1 MKTKKN
7 IVFGLYDDEQDL
19 LKAVKVSNE
28 RGLKIFD
35 VYSPMPIHGIDPLL
49 GLKESRL
56 HIAGFIFGSIGTMTA
71 LGFMSWVFKID
82 WPNVFGGKAFLPI
95 PAFIPIT
102 FELTV
107 LFAGVGMVITYF
119 VVNGLSMKAET
130 EVLHDR
136 ISDDKFCIAFDV
148 TGDAAEHAGTYENFL
163 SETGATLV
171 ESKEMLHL

>member
-28 RGLKIFD
+28 RGLKIYD
-35 VYSPMPIHGIDPLL
+35 VYSPFPIHGLDPLL

-56 HIAGFIFGSIGTMTA
+56 HIVGFIFGTLGAMTA
-71 LGFMSWVFKID
+71 FFFMSWIFKID
-82 WPNVFGGKAFLPI
+82 WPNVFGGKAFLPT

-107 LFAGVGMVITYF
+107 LFAGIGMVVTYF
-119 VVNGLSMKAET
+119 IVNGLSMKAET

-136 ISDDKFCIAFDV
+136 ISDDKFCLAYDV
-148 TGDAAEHAGTYENFL
+148 TGTAFEHTNAYESLLND
-163 SETGATLV
+163 TGATFV
-171 ESKEMLHL
+171 SSKEMSDL

>member
-7 IVFGLYDDEQDL
+7 ILFGLYDDEQDL

-28 RGLKIFD
+28 RGLKIMD
-35 VYSPMPIHGIDPLL
+35 VYSPFPIHGLDPLL

-56 HIAGFIFGSIGTMTA
+56 HIAGFVFGLTGTLTA
-71 LGFMSWVFKID
+71 FLFMSWVFKID
-82 WPNVFGGKAFLPI
+82 WPNVFGGKPYWPI
-95 PAFIPIT
+95 PAFIPVT

-119 VVNGLSMKAET
+119 IINGLSMKAET

-136 ISDDKFCIAFDV
+136 ISDDKFCLAFDV
-148 TGDAAEHAGTYENFL
+148 TGSASENSNAFESL
-163 SETGATLV
+163 LKDTGATYV
-171 ESKEMLHL
+171 ETKEMSDL

>member
-7 IVFGLYDDEQDL
+7 IVYGLYDDEQDL

-28 RGLKIFD
+28 RGLKIMD
-35 VYSPMPIHGIDPLL
+35 VYSPFPIHGLDPLL

-56 HIAGFIFGSIGTMTA
+56 HIAGFIFGLSGTLTAILFMT
-71 LGFMSWVFKID
+71 WVFKID
-82 WPNVFGGKAFLPI
+82 WPNVFGGKPYWPL

-107 LFAGVGMVITYF
+107 LFAGIGMVVTYF
-119 VVNGLSMKAET
+119 IINGLSMKTET

-136 ISDDKFCIAFDV
+136 ITDDKFCIAYDV
-148 TGDAAEHAGTYENFL
+148 TGNASDKAGSYESL
-163 SETGATLV
+163 LKDTGASLV
-171 ESKEMLHL
+171 ETKEMFDL